1 MNQISNFSFESVL
14 IVVLNSYLF
23 ARSNFLNRKS
33 VYAASVL
40 EKAFIIL
47 KIYFSQTFV
56 ELIDSTV
63 LHWSY

>member
-14 IVVLNSYLF
+14 IVVLNSCLF
-23 ARSNFLNRKS
+23 ARSNFVNRKS

-47 KIYFSQTFV
+47 KIYFSQTFL

-63 LHWSY
+63 LHWS

>member
-1 MNQISNFSFESVL
+1 MNQISNFSIEPVL

-23 ARSNFLNRKS
+23 ARSNFINRKS

-63 LHWSY
+63 LHRS